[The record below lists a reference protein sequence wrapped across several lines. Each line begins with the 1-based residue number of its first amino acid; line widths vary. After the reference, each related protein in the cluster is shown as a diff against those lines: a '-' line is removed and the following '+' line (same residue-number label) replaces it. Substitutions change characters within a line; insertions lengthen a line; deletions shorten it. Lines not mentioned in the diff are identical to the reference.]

1 MPSRGRLTLDQE
13 QHRRAVEQPLFD
25 AGKLIGQVDEV
36 MLRIRQAQQRSMLVV
51 EVLAPAELRL
61 AEVRRMLAGLQSE
74 VADIWSEHNGR
85 SWK

>member
-25 AGKLIGQVDEV
+25 AGKMIGQVDEV

-51 EVLAPAELRL
+51 EVLAPAEMRL
-61 AEVRRMLAGLQSE
+61 AEVRRMLTSLQSE
-74 VADIWSEHNGR
+74 VAVMWTEHNRR